1 MRERANLKEVL
12 SMWQVILTKKPTGNV
27 FRDDYFPRKVYY
39 KKEAKELQAEV
50 RRHDGDARIEH
61 ARIDQ

>member
-1 MRERANLKEVL
+1 
-12 SMWQVILTKKPTGNV
+12 MWQVILTKKPTGNV